1 MRIEP
6 LPLRGAALL
15 RGAFQADDRGSFR
28 RVVDVRMLV
37 ELGLESTVDQVSVA
51 TNRARGTVRGLHYQV
66 EPSGEAKTLWCSAGS
81 VFDVLVDLRPEEST
95 YGTHWATMLD
105 ASDPVALHVPRGVAH
120 GYQTLVDD
128 SHLTYLISTPYDAA
142 SARSLHWQDPHLA
155 IPWPLPVSALSARDR
170 DAPPWPPSL

>member
-15 RGAFQADDRGSFR
+15 RGAFRDDDRGSFR
-28 RVVDVRMLV
+28 RVVDVRMLA

-66 EPSGEAKTLWCSAGS
+66 EPNGEAKTLWCSGGS
-81 VFDVLVDLRPEEST
+81 VFDVLVDLRPDEPT
-95 YGTHWATMLD
+95 YGTHWATRLD
-105 ASDPVALHVPRGVAH
+105 ESDPVALHVPRGVAH

-128 SHLTYLISTPYDAA
+128 SHLTYLISAPYDAA
-142 SARSLHWQDPHLA
+142 SARSLHWQDPHLD